1 MVSTLRLT
9 QWNDPAQLRTI
20 GCVGDPLL
28 ARPPL
33 TEDEIIRRSQA
44 GDWDAFE
51 LLLERH
57 RSALARTAYL
67 VTRDR
72 DASQDVMQEALIQI
86 WRDLPSYRPFGS
98 FRAWMLKIT
107 LNKARKHYRKRRVQT
122 VPLETAAAVTGDA
135 EGPEER
141 AERGEQTRRIR
152 QALELLTSDHRE
164 VLVLR
169 YYNELTV
176 PEIARV
182 LGRREGTVKSR
193 LSRALGRL

>member
-1 MVSTLRLT
+1 M
-9 QWNDPAQLRTI
+9 
-20 GCVGDPLL
+20 
-28 ARPPL
+28 
-33 TEDEIIRRSQA
+33 TEDELIRRSQA

-57 RSALARTAYL
+57 RTALARTAYL
-67 VTRDR
+67 VTRDG
-72 DASQDVMQEALIQI
+72 DASQDVMQEALLQV

-122 VPLETAAAVTGDA
+122 VPLETAVEVPGVA
-135 EGPEER
+135 EGLEEK
-141 AERGEQTRRIR
+141 AARGEQTERIR
-152 QALELLTSDHRE
+152 QALELLSTDHRE
-164 VLVLR
+164 VLILR

-193 LSRALGRL
+193 LSRALGRLEQVLSEPDSATGRS